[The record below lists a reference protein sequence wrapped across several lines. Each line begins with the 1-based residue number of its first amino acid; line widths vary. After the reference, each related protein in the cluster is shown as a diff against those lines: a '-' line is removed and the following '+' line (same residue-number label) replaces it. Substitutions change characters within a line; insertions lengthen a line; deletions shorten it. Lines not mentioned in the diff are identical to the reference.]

1 MNWQNIIA
9 TAIVAVASLWLLRRV
24 YRTISRGLRSG
35 SGNVG
40 GCGTC
45 SKNPNN
51 VDATPLVSLGR
62 KKP

>member
-9 TAIVAVASLWLLRRV
+9 TAIVTIASLWLLRRV
-24 YRTISRGLRSG
+24 YRTISKGLRG
-35 SGNVG
+35 GNVG
-40 GCGTC
+40 SCGTC

-51 VDATPLVSLGR
+51 ADATPLVSLGR